1 MCYFKST
8 LRPLGK
14 PVKWT
19 KIITFDDH
27 FQFFNLTAYKIYEKN
42 SILQTEGLMQC
53 GVVCLLMLRKSGLED
68 FKNTQVNTQ

>member
-27 FQFFNLTAYKIYEKN
+27 FQFFNLTAYKIYEKKFHFAN
-42 SILQTEGLMQC
+42 RRINAMRSC
-53 GVVCLLMLRKSGLED
+53 MLA
-68 FKNTQVNTQ
+68 NAT